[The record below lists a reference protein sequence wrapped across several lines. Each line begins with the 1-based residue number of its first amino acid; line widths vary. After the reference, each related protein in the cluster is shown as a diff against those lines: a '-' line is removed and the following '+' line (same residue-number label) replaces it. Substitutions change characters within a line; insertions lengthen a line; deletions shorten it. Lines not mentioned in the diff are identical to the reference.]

1 MIGSPAGMKT
11 LIVTKSSD
19 GALAVLDLAAA
30 FQDDLLSSHGLQA
43 EDAGTAKL
51 LSELSEA
58 APNLALNVKNA
69 TAPAWELWLWASVGV
84 VLQATA
90 IATPGV
96 STYFWQWEKAG
107 VPVPQYGYPCFLVGT
122 LLVILGVIPCGH
134 VIEGITTEHYFSVK
148 ASDGLAVDKIVR
160 LQSSCTV
167 SDQHFSSF
175 AIYNSEDDSE
185 IRFSRLN
192 KPEERNYR

>member
-30 FQDDLLSSHGLQA
+30 FQGDLLSSHGLQA

-90 IATPGV
+90 IAAPGV
-96 STYFWQWEKAG
+96 STYFCQWEKAG
-107 VPVPQYGYPCFLVGT
+107 VPVPQYGYPCFLVG
-122 LLVILGVIPCGH
+122 ILGVISCGH